1 MNKRFNIDW
10 DNELTQEQ
18 LINLILTDE
27 DLPKLRSLTIVIGR
41 HNTPAIADFWQPYP
55 FLNVNK
61 KPRRVFIS
69 AGFLSVRALI
79 TLLSD
84 HGSHG
89 GDRFPSGDVYGY
101 G

>member
-41 HNTPAIADFWQPYP
+41 HNTPAIADFFWQPYP
-55 FLNVNK
+55 FINVNK
-61 KPRRVFIS
+61 KTPPSFHFDRVFIRKNVNYS
-69 AGFLSVRALI
+69 SF
-79 TLLSD
+79 
-84 HGSHG
+84 
-89 GDRFPSGDVYGY
+89 
-101 G
+101 